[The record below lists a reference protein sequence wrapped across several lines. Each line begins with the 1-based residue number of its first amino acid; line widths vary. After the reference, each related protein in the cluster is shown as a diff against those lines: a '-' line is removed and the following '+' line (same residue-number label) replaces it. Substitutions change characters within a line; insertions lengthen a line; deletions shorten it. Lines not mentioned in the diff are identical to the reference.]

1 MTIKIVA
8 LMFFILPLYA
18 VPMAIW
24 GISMDSQGLE
34 FCNPCWLYR
43 EKKLCI
49 FSCVFVAIFAN
60 ITTLPYAI
68 GYWFYKACTIRRR

>member
-1 MTIKIVA
+1 MAIKIVA
-8 LMFFILPLYA
+8 MMFFILALYA
-18 VPMAIW
+18 PPAAIW
-24 GISMDSQGLE
+24 GSSTDAQGLE

-68 GYWFYKACTIRRR
+68 GYWVYKACTIRRK